1 MNQYVYEVEEGKGL
15 SEVISRFQRA
25 RKKEDRHL
33 LISIFHASND
43 RKIIAEDLAL
53 LKEAFPGAEMAG
65 MSSSGGIMDGHM
77 VIGHTVV
84 SFSAFEDTEVK
95 VFTYDISAMTP
106 AKAGEKALETFRQIP
121 HLSGVEVFT
130 TLSTVDVDDFLT
142 ALDNLPPSA
151 AVFGGGA
158 DTYTGGDDT
167 CVFGNDFI
175 SPKAIVAVCFTG
187 KVKIHVYQNLGWQ
200 PLGKAMTIT
209 ATDGDKVIR
218 ELDGKPAVHVYEK
231 YLKIKKSDFGGQ
243 QLMSF
248 PLLILRNGRMLARLP
263 AACREDGSL
272 VMSAN
277 CFAGEEARLAYGDPN
292 EIIERCQANTKEIRQ
307 FSPEGI
313 TIFSCITRRLFLK
326 EDTNQV
332 LAPYGEI
339 APVCGGYAHGEISRL
354 HGKTAALNMTLVA
367 AVFRERE
374 GNGDSGRDPSS
385 IVFQSGSM
393 TTIQRLASF
402 ITVSTAELE
411 KTNALL
417 AEANRKLSYVAAHDG
432 LTGLL
437 NRESIESI
445 LHELTDDMRKN
456 HSVFTA
462 IMADLDNFKGINDE
476 FGHGAGDRVLQEVAD
491 VFAKAAPSNAYI
503 GRWGGDEFVILLPL
517 MKEEKAAELAEN
529 LRITI
534 GHTVACPDRSPV
546 TVSLGVTQARD
557 GETFESFYHKMDS
570 ALYHAKFRGKNT
582 IFLM

>member
-33 LISIFHASND
+33 LISIFHGSND

-65 MSSSGGIMDGHM
+65 MSSSGGIMNGHM
-77 VIGHTVV
+77 VLGRSVV
-84 SFSAFEDTEVK
+84 SFSAFQDTEVK
-95 VFTYDISAMTP
+95 VFSYDISAMTP
-106 AKAGEKALETFRQIP
+106 AEAGERALETFSKIP
-121 HLSGVEVFT
+121 HLSGIEIFT

-167 CVFGNDFI
+167 CVFGNGFI
-175 SPKAIVAVCFTG
+175 SPKAIVAVCFAG

-209 ATDGDKVIR
+209 ATDGDKVIQ
-218 ELDGKPAVHVYEK
+218 ELDGKPAIHVYEK
-231 YLKIKKSDFGGQ
+231 YLKINKSDFGGQ

-272 VMSAN
+272 MMTSN

-339 APVCGGYAHGEISRL
+339 APVCGGYSHGEISRL
-354 HGKTAALNMTLVA
+354 HGKTEALNMTLVA

-445 LHELTDDMRKN
+445 LHRLVWERRKDRIDF
-456 HSVFTA
+456 SA
-462 IMADLDNFKGINDE
+462 IMIDLDDFKSINDIH
-476 FGHGAGDRVLQEVAD
+476 GHSEGDRVLKEVSSIFMD
-491 VFAKAAPSNAYI
+491 EIKPPRKA
-503 GRWGGDEFVILLPL
+503 GRWGGDEFVILLPDTG
-517 MKEEKAAELAEN
+517 EDEAFALAER
-529 LRITI
+529 LKKEFQRLVKC
-534 GHTVACPDRSPV
+534 GGKS
-546 TVSLGVTQARD
+546 VSASFGVTSSKE
-557 GETFESFYHKMDS
+557 GETFDSFYRKMDT
-570 ALYHAKFRGKNT
+570 ALYHAKFKGKNR
-582 IFLM
+582 IFII

>member
-15 SEVISRFQRA
+15 SEVISQFQRA

-33 LISIFHASND
+33 LISIFHGSND

-53 LKEAFPGAEMAG
+53 LKEAFPGAEIAG

-130 TLSTVDVDDFLT
+130 TLSTVNVDDFLT
-142 ALDNLPPSA
+142 ALDNLPPSV

-158 DTYTGGDDT
+158 DTYAGGDDT

-175 SPKAIVAVCFTG
+175 SRKAIVAVCFAG
-187 KVKIHVYQNLGWQ
+187 KVKIRVYQNLGWQ

-218 ELDGKPAVHVYEK
+218 ELDGKPAIHVYEK

-339 APVCGGYAHGEISRL
+339 APRLRRLRPRGNQPAPWKDGGPQHDPGGSGVPRKGRKWRQRQGSVVHRFPERL
-354 HGKTAALNMTLVA
+354 HDHHPAAGLLHHRFHGGIGKNQCPPGGGQP
-367 AVFRERE
+367 E
-374 GNGDSGRDPSS
+374 
-385 IVFQSGSM
+385 
-393 TTIQRLASF
+393 
-402 ITVSTAELE
+402 
-411 KTNALL
+411 ALL
-417 AEANRKLSYVAAHDG
+417 CSCPRRSHRPSEPGKHRVHPAPPGTGKKERQNRFFRHY
-432 LTGLL
+432 
-437 NRESIESI
+437 
-445 LHELTDDMRKN
+445 
-456 HSVFTA
+456 
-462 IMADLDNFKGINDE
+462 
-476 FGHGAGDRVLQEVAD
+476 
-491 VFAKAAPSNAYI
+491 
-503 GRWGGDEFVILLPL
+503 
-517 MKEEKAAELAEN
+517 
-529 LRITI
+529 
-534 GHTVACPDRSPV
+534 DRS
-546 TVSLGVTQARD
+546 G
-557 GETFESFYHKMDS
+557 
-570 ALYHAKFRGKNT
+570 
-582 IFLM
+582 